1 MRKGKEAGMGSNS
14 VGLAASRPGGLSRLV
29 SKVIHSPQFWFGFV
43 TLAPLLVWY
52 SVVSFWSVIQAF
64 RISLIHYRLLGP
76 GRFVGLDNFRN
87 LFDDPLFS
95 TSLKNSVEWGAI
107 SVLVG
112 IPLALG
118 IALCLANVA
127 HGRNLFQSLVF
138 VPVVVP
144 LVSTILIAKYL
155 LDPAVG
161 PIDSLLGTLHLPT
174 SGFLSD
180 GNAALPTSALFGSWK
195 GLGVTIVIL
204 TAGLLNIPTE
214 VNDAA
219 RIDGAG
225 EWARLRHITLPL
237 VQPTLN
243 LVVIL
248 GVIGALQEFTIPQVL
263 TGGGP
268 ANTTMTINLYIY
280 NLAFQN
286 FQFSLAS
293 SAALVEFAITMVLT
307 LLTLRLTRMNW
318 SY

>member
-1 MRKGKEAGMGSNS
+1 
-14 VGLAASRPGGLSRLV
+14 
-29 SKVIHSPQFWFGFV
+29 
-43 TLAPLLVWY
+43 
-52 SVVSFWSVIQAF
+52 VIQAF

-76 GRFVGLDNFRN
+76 GRFVGLDNFRE

-112 IPLALG
+112 IPLALC
-118 IALCLANVA
+118 IALCLAGVA
-127 HGRNLFQSLVF
+127 RGRNLFQSLIF

-155 LDPAVG
+155 LDPVVG
-161 PIDSLLGTLHLPT
+161 PLDNLLASLHLPT
-174 SGFLSD
+174 SGFLTD
-180 GNAALPTSALFGSWK
+180 GNAALPTAVLFGTWK

-225 EWARLRHITLPL
+225 DWARLRHITLPL

-268 ANTTMTINLYIY
+268 ANGTMTINLYIY

-293 SAALVEFAITMVLT
+293 AAALVEFAITMVLT
-307 LLTLRLTRMNW
+307 LMTLRLTRMNW

>member
-1 MRKGKEAGMGSNS
+1 
-14 VGLAASRPGGLSRLV
+14 
-29 SKVIHSPQFWFGFV
+29 
-43 TLAPLLVWY
+43 
-52 SVVSFWSVIQAF
+52 
-64 RISLIHYRLLGP
+64 
-76 GRFVGLDNFRN
+76 VGLDNFRN
-87 LFDDPLFS
+87 LFDDPLFG
-95 TSLKNSVEWGAI
+95 TALKNSVEWGVI

-127 HGRNLFQSLVF
+127 HGRNLYQSLIF

-180 GNAALPTSALFGSWK
+180 GNAALPTSALFGAWK

-225 EWARLRHITLPL
+225 ELARLRHITLPL

-268 ANTTMTINLYIY
+268 ANSTMTLNLYIY

-293 SAALVEFAITMVLT
+293 AAALVEFAITMVLT
-307 LLTLRLTRMNW
+307 LFTLRLTRMNW

>member
-1 MRKGKEAGMGSNS
+1 MERNGMGL
-14 VGLAASRPGGLSRLV
+14 VASPRRGFAYAIIAVLHR
-29 SKVIHSPQFWFGFV
+29 PQFWFGFAILV
-43 TLAPLLVWY
+43 PLIAWY
-52 SVVSFWSVIQAF
+52 SAVSFWSVIQAF
-64 RISLIHYRLLGP
+64 RIALIHYRLLGP
-76 GRFVGLDNFRN
+76 GRFVGLNNFRD
-87 LFDDPLFS
+87 LFSDPLFG
-95 TSLKNSVEWGAI
+95 TALKNSAEWGAI

-118 IALCLANVA
+118 IALCLASVA
-127 HGRNLFQSLVF
+127 RGRNLFQSLVF

-144 LVSTILIAKYL
+144 LLSTILIAKYL
-155 LDPAVG
+155 LDPVAG
-161 PIDSLLGTLHLPT
+161 PIDALLASVHLPT
-174 SGFLSD
+174 SSFLTD
-180 GNAALPTSALFGSWK
+180 ANAALPTAALFGTWK

-225 EWARLRHITLPL
+225 EWARLRHITIPL

-268 ANTTMTINLYIY
+268 ANTTLTLNLYIY

-293 SAALVEFAITMVLT
+293 AAALVEFAITMVLT

>member
-1 MRKGKEAGMGSNS
+1 MDQYGAGLM
-14 VGLAASRPGGLSRLV
+14 ASRQRGLVYQVGRVLQR
-29 SKVIHSPQFWFGFV
+29 PQFWFGF
-43 TLAPLLVWY
+43 TILAPLLVWY

-76 GRFVGLDNFRN
+76 GRYVGLDNFRE

-95 TSLKNSVEWGAI
+95 TALKNSVEWGAI

-112 IPLALG
+112 IPLALV

-127 HGRNLFQSLVF
+127 HGRNLLQGLVF

-144 LVSTILIAKYL
+144 LISTILIAKYL
-155 LDPAVG
+155 LDPVVG
-161 PIDSLLGTLHLPT
+161 PIDALLSWLHLPA

-180 GNAALPTSALFGSWK
+180 GNAALPSSALFGTWK

-214 VNDAA
+214 LIDAA

-225 EWARLRHITLPL
+225 DWARLRHITLPL
-237 VQPTLN
+237 VQPTIN

-268 ANTTMTINLYIY
+268 ANATLTLNLYIY
-280 NLAFQN
+280 DLAFQN
-286 FQFSLAS
+286 FQFSVAS
-293 SAALVEFAITMVLT
+293 SAALVEFAITLVLT
-307 LLTLRLTRMNW
+307 LMTLRLTRMQW

>member
-1 MRKGKEAGMGSNS
+1 MEQNGT
-14 VGLAASRPGGLSRLV
+14 GLVVPRPGVFAKRV
-29 SKVIHSPQFWFGFV
+29 SKVLHSPQFWFGFV
-43 TLAPLLVWY
+43 TLIPLFAWY
-52 SVVSFWSVIQAF
+52 GVISFWSVIQAF
-64 RISLIHYRLLGP
+64 RIALIHYRLIGT
-76 GRFVGLDNFRN
+76 GRFVGLDNFRE
-87 LFDDPLFS
+87 LFADPLFS
-95 TSLKNSVEWGAI
+95 TSVKNSVEWGAI
-107 SVLVG
+107 SILIG
-112 IPLALG
+112 IPLALA
-118 IALCLANVA
+118 IALCLVNVT
-127 HGRNLFQSLVF
+127 HGRNFYQSLIF

-144 LVSTILIAKYL
+144 IVSTILIAKYL

-161 PIDSLLGTLHLPT
+161 PIDAFLQLLHLPQ
-174 SGFLSD
+174 SGFLTD
-180 GNAALPTSALFGSWK
+180 GNAALPTAALFGSWK

-219 RIDGAG
+219 RIDGAN
-225 EWARLRHITLPL
+225 EWGRLWHITLPL

-293 SAALVEFAITMVLT
+293 AAALVEFAITMVLT
-307 LLTLRLTRMNW
+307 LLTLRFTRMSW

>member
-1 MRKGKEAGMGSNS
+1 MEQGGMGL
-14 VGLAASRPGGLSRLV
+14 VVSRPRRLINPA
-29 SKVIHSPQFWFGFV
+29 SKVMHKPQFWFGFV
-43 TLAPLLVWY
+43 TLTPLLVWY
-52 SVVSFWSVIQAF
+52 AVISYWSVIQAF
-64 RISLIHYRLLGP
+64 RIALIHYRLLGS
-76 GRFVGLDNFRN
+76 GRFVGLDNFRD
-87 LFDDPLFS
+87 LFNDQFFGN
-95 TSLKNSVEWGAI
+95 SLKNSIEWGAI
-107 SVLVG
+107 SIFIG
-112 IPLALG
+112 IPLALAV
-118 IALCLANVA
+118 ALCLSSIAR
-127 HGRNLFQSLVF
+127 GRNLFQSLVF

-144 LVSTILIAKYL
+144 LLSTILVAKYL

-161 PIDSLLGTLHLPT
+161 PIDSVLSTLHLPT
-174 SGFLSD
+174 SGFLTD
-180 GNAALPTSALFGSWK
+180 GNAALPTSALFGTWK

-204 TAGLLNIPTE
+204 TAGLLNIPSE
-214 VNDAA
+214 MNDAA

-237 VQPTLN
+237 MQPTLN
-243 LVVIL
+243 LVVVL

-268 ANTTMTINLYIY
+268 ANATQTLNLYIY

-293 SAALVEFAITMVLT
+293 AAALVEFAITLVLT